1 MFFKEITLSCTEANL
16 VKKVPLTKARQAV
29 IKRKLITQD
38 KTVVR
43 VTSAPIATHANAAAI
58 RAKMLQ
64 QGMQNL
70 VTAIKMN
77 KQQHKCINMGGGHH
91 YDLATIE
98 RKGEN
103 VKGLFLNLKEA
114 TTILAAILAN
124 KYSTPRSEGRTP
136 KNKESAKNEPRSE
149 QMGRYANKNDV
160 TTNQLPRY

>member
-1 MFFKEITLSCTEANL
+1 MMTSDYALLCTEANL

-38 KTVVR
+38 KTVAG

-77 KQQHKCINMGGGHH
+77 KQQHKCIDMGGGHH
-91 YDLATIE
+91 YDLATIKQ
-98 RKGEN
+98 KGGN
-103 VKGLFLNLKEA
+103 VKGLFLNLKKLQQFWQLYLP
-114 TTILAAILAN
+114 T
-124 KYSTPRSEGRTP
+124 STRGQTSPCGSYL
-136 KNKESAKNEPRSE
+136 S
-149 QMGRYANKNDV
+149 
-160 TTNQLPRY
+160 